1 MIRLSILAL
10 VFVTMTSCSSYTV
23 ARYEIENVLAVTKAG
38 DTIQV
43 PLSELK
49 RQYNYNTFSDW
60 QFYYGNNLWY
70 NWYDWR
76 LRYPTWNMWYYDWY
90 RPYGRTIGYYNQ
102 PKTRYV
108 PRREVPQTR
117 PRVQINGRRNETN
130 TTNPRSTQ
138 QTQTRSDGRRS
149 WSREVVPSQS
159 TRPRISTPSQ
169 PRQIRRGSQQPRIQQ
184 TQPRGRSSQ
193 QGSRPINER
202 KN

>member
-1 MIRLSILAL
+1 MRKLCILAL
-10 VFVTMTSCSSYTV
+10 FFISLTSCSSYQV
-23 ARYEIENVLAVTKAG
+23 ARYEIESVLAVTKAG

-43 PLSELK
+43 PISEL
-49 RQYNYNTFSDW
+49 RREYNYNTFSDW

-90 RPYGRTIGYYNQ
+90 RPYGRTIRYYNQ
-102 PKTRYV
+102 PTPRYI
-108 PRREVPQTR
+108 PRREVPQPR

-130 TTNPRSTQ
+130 TNHLRRPQ
-138 QTQTRSDGRRS
+138 QTQTRSNGGRS
-149 WSREVVPSQS
+149 WSREVIPSQP

-193 QGSRPINER
+193 QGSRPINGR